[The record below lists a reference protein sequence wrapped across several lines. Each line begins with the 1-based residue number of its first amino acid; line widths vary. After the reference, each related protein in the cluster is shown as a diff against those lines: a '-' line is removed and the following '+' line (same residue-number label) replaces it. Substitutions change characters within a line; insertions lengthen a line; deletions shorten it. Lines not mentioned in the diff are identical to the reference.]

1 MEIIYKIL
9 DENDILNQ
17 KEEIIKLF
25 ELLFIDKSEK
35 KIIEMYYANMIEY
48 CRDGTAI
55 LLGAFYQN
63 TLIGFHWGYEISWG
77 GIKRIHSY
85 FIAVNEDYQ
94 KMSIGSQLQNNLEKI
109 AISRGIYYIDAN
121 CEVHNKKSYE
131 YHLKQGFEIE
141 SYRMVKNL
149 NKID

>member
-17 KEEIIKLF
+17 KKEIIKLF
-25 ELLFIDKSEK
+25 ELLFIDESEK
-35 KIIEMYYANMIEY
+35 KIIEMYYTNMIEY

-63 TLIGFHWGYEISWG
+63 TLIGFHWGYEIRWG

-94 KMSIGSQLQNNLEKI
+94 KMSIGSQLQNNLHQYN
-109 AISRGIYYIDAN
+109 IS
-121 CEVHNKKSYE
+121 
-131 YHLKQGFEIE
+131 L
-141 SYRMVKNL
+141 
-149 NKID
+149 